1 MAKKLTRLRRVCI
14 VFLGKLW
21 NSFMEDL
28 NQPRPKEPRR
38 SDSARPGSS
47 VSMFSRRQI
56 KRAFDDA
63 SLPLSGG
70 SVVERGARYIS
81 VLDYVKGK

>member
-1 MAKKLTRLRRVCI
+1 MTAASM
-14 VFLGKLW
+14 
-21 NSFMEDL
+21 NA
-28 NQPRPKEPRR
+28 R
-38 SDSARPGSS
+38 SAD
-47 VSMFSRRQI
+47 
-56 KRAFDDA
+56 RAPFDDA